1 MQLCGTAVLLASAL
15 APCRAFT
22 GVRPPVVPRAPSAH
36 ARLRHVSSSSPNP
49 LGSSSVST
57 GARTTGPAPPNVI
70 RFSSPFG
77 DVEHGDNDDEVDV
90 MQREAEQLEAM
101 IRGSRGIVVEAIE
114 REWRE
119 EMLRVLDEEGE
130 MLCSLAYEGYLDRGR
145 GVIFVNV
152 DMGLS
157 SSNKG
162 HDGAPCH
169 AVFCS
174 LEEVVT
180 ERSSRVKP
188 ADQMQIIQRC
198 QEYDPEAGFVLV
210 FGYKGMLGVQV
221 IRPSMAPGEVFRSR
235 RT

>member
-1 MQLCGTAVLLASAL
+1 MLLASAL

-22 GVRPPVVPRAPSAH
+22 GVRPLVVPGAPEAH

-49 LGSSSVST
+49 LGSSSGST
-57 GARTTGPAPPNVI
+57 GARTTGSAPPNVV
-70 RFSSPFG
+70 RFSSPFE

-145 GVIFVNV
+145 GVIFVSP
-152 DMGLS
+152 S
-157 SSNKG
+157 SG
-162 HDGAPCH
+162 QGTVVHCT
-169 AVFCS
+169 AVFS
-174 LEEVVT
+174 AKN
-180 ERSSRVKP
+180 RAAFRGGK
-188 ADQMQIIQRC
+188 
-198 QEYDPEAGFVLV
+198 
-210 FGYKGMLGVQV
+210 KGC
-221 IRPSMAPGEVFRSR
+221 RPM
-235 RT
+235 

>member
-15 APCRAFT
+15 TSCGAFT
-22 GVRPPVVPRAPSAH
+22 GVHPLVVPRAPAAH
-36 ARLRHVSSSSPNP
+36 ARFRHVSSSSDP
-49 LGSSSVST
+49 LGSGST
-57 GARTTGPAPPNVI
+57 RARATGPTPKVV
-70 RFSSPFG
+70 RFSSPFE

-119 EMLRVLDEEGE
+119 EMLRVLGEEGE
-130 MLCSLAYEGYLDRGR
+130 RLCSLAYEGYLDRGR

-198 QEYDPEAGFVLV
+198 QEYDPEVGFVLV

-221 IRPSMAPGEVFRSR
+221 IRPSTAPGEVFRSR